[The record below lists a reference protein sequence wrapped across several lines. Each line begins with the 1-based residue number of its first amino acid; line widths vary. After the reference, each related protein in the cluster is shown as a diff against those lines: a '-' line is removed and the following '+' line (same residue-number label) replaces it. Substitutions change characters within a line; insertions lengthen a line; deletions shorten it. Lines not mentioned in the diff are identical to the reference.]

1 MRLFIVT
8 FPFGGAKP
16 VIANKKTVLRKSQ
29 SICRDELQ
37 ALSMRLKV
45 GNLFSAYTCIVPLN
59 FAVNTIENLCQ
70 FVSCN
75 AYTNAVRSFSWILP
89 FTVLSFLVQFN

>member
-45 GNLFSAYTCIVPLN
+45 GNLFSAYACYCAVEFCHKHNRKCMPICQLQCLHKQSAIV
-59 FAVNTIENLCQ
+59 
-70 FVSCN
+70 
-75 AYTNAVRSFSWILP
+75 
-89 FTVLSFLVQFN
+89 